1 MQCCSALLK
10 AQKQVILL
18 GIRIEKSLNWG
29 SFFIVYD
36 RSLNEKV
43 EQHASSTLLLRADFY
58 PFHSSFLHYN
68 QEEHFS
74 SRESC
79 NELVIKANK
88 RNLLKALLLHCNN
101 YAFRVQLH

>member
-10 AQKQVILL
+10 AQKQIILL

-74 SRESC
+74 LSESC
-79 NELVIKANK
+79 NKLIIKVNK
-88 RNLLKALLLHCNN
+88 RSLEKALLLLCNCN
-101 YAFRVQLH
+101 AFRVQLH